1 MTLKYLKTPRPF
13 AVTRFVAIARLFRD
27 KTQFVAAVPICK
39 VYIFCHGDEVVLLHV
54 VVVVLVFFI
63 DVDF

>member
-1 MTLKYLKTPRPF
+1 M
-13 AVTRFVAIARLFRD
+13 TRFVASARLFRD

-39 VYIFCHGDEVVLLHV
+39 VYIFCDDGDVLF
-54 VVVVLVFFI
+54 FFI